1 MTVISNNFYK
11 LLVTSSLVS
20 LCCITVINAQNVPTA
35 SDSLANPLTSTDLLR
50 RELPKPL
57 SRPDELEIPLLTQD
71 MQIEEA
77 EKIKL
82 TLKEVNFE
90 GNTVISNEEL
100 KKIFASSI
108 NKEISVADLL
118 ALIKQTTI
126 YYKEQG
132 YVLSQAYLP
141 EQKVDDK
148 KNAKIKIGIIEG
160 YISKYK
166 INSRMMT
173 PTTQLLIE
181 QYAKKLTSEKP
192 LTRATL
198 ERYALFID
206 DIPGAKIQLVFE
218 QSETTGAA
226 DIEIIADDSKLFG
239 FDLFTNN
246 RGTRAIGPKEHSGSI
261 YQFNGFYGN
270 QSSITKTITD
280 NRELTLYA
288 YKHRQPLNSDGLA
301 FNFIAT
307 RARTKPDYRALPELN
322 RSIFDTPGKSNTY
335 LGELE
340 YGAIRSRQHNLV
352 LKLKFNAT
360 DSNSTILGEDLFKE
374 KLRMLKFEVI
384 YDWLDTFFFGIIGH
398 TITSLEAT
406 QALEGFGSYIKPEK
420 GLTTRPNVDDD
431 FKKFNIYVSRTQ
443 PIIQLVN
450 LRLQG
455 LGQIASDELVSSEE
469 FGFGGRVIGHGYDSF
484 QISGDHGIAGKAEL
498 DINIPFV
505 LLLRNTGF
513 TPDNYI
519 KTEILN
525 FSPTIY
531 GFYDGGRVWNKNY
544 RKSFQKEHDSAV
556 SRGFGV
562 RGTFAKY
569 LIFDA
574 YLAEPMTRVAI
585 NEQDKQPRYFFNVGI
600 LYN

>member
-1 MTVISNNFYK
+1 MVVINNKIYN
-11 LLVTSSLVS
+11 LIIASIIALSTTSVL
-20 LCCITVINAQNVPTA
+20 NAQNVPTA
-35 SDSLANPLTSTDLLR
+35 GNPIANPLTGSDLLR
-50 RELPKPL
+50 RELPTPL
-57 SRPDELEIPLLTQD
+57 SRPDELVIPLLTQD
-71 MQIEEA
+71 MQVAEA

-90 GNTVISNEEL
+90 GNTVISSEEL
-100 KKIFASSI
+100 KNIFASSLS
-108 NKEISVADLL
+108 KEISVADLL

-126 YYKEQG
+126 FYKEKG
-132 YVLSQAYLP
+132 YVLSQAFLP

-148 KNAKIKIGIIEG
+148 QNAKIKIGIIEG
-160 YISKYK
+160 YISKYV
-166 INSRMMT
+166 INSKILT
-173 PTTQLLIE
+173 PTTKKLIE
-181 QYAKKLTSEKP
+181 QYAEKLTAEKP

-206 DIPGAKIQLVFE
+206 DIPGSKIQLVFE

-226 DIEIIADDSKLFG
+226 DVEIIADNSKLVG

-270 QSSITKTITD
+270 QSSITRTITD

-307 RARTKPDYRALPELN
+307 RARTKPDYRALPALT
-322 RSIFDTPGKSNTY
+322 RAVIDTPGKSNTY

-352 LKLKFNAT
+352 LKLKLNAT
-360 DSNSTILGEDLFKE
+360 DSNSKILGQDLFKE
-374 KLRMLKFEVI
+374 QLRMMKFEVI
-384 YDWLDTFFFGIIGH
+384 YDWLDPLFFGIISH
-398 TITSLEAT
+398 TLLSLEAT
-406 QALEGFGSYIKPEK
+406 QGIEGLGSYIKPEK

-431 FKKFNIYVSRTQ
+431 FKKFNVYLSRTQ
-443 PIIQLVN
+443 PLVQLIN

-455 LGQIASDELVSSEE
+455 FGQLASDELVSSEE
-469 FGFGGRVIGHGYDSF
+469 FGFGGRVIGHGYDAY
-484 QISGDHGIAGKAEL
+484 QIAGDHGIAGKAEL
-498 DINIPFV
+498 DINLPFM
-505 LLLRNTGF
+505 LLLSNTGF
-513 TPDNYI
+513 TPDNFL
-519 KTEILN
+519 KSEILN

-531 GFYDGGRVWNKNY
+531 GFYDGGRVWNKYY

-574 YLAEPMTRVAI
+574 YVAEPMTRVAA